1 MEQEITIRTDIGTTF
16 VTDSMRLKRR
26 DGLWLAMA
34 VLLHAILLLVPLR
47 HIPSVTEISQVVS
60 VSLLAP
66 RKKQPVVEPQEIA
79 VTPPGE
85 SRPAESH
92 PPRALP
98 PNENPAPVKPE
109 AGVFG
114 PDDPPVNTTTARLI
128 DSATRFKWPAM
139 EKDQSRQL
147 GVFMPQAIPDNWR
160 PGITVEDYWFNGMVV
175 PAKTDIVD
183 RWLAV
188 DGSHNVVLN
197 TTSNET
203 LCGRAQPWDPM
214 RPMLEPVMTFW
225 KCGGGGKRAFKMPDR
240 YMRSRQDRALEGS
253 GDIR

>member
-1 MEQEITIRTDIGTTF
+1 MGQEITIRTDIGTTF

-34 VLLHAILLLVPLR
+34 VLLHAILLLVPLQ

-60 VSLLAP
+60 VTLLAP
-66 RKKQPVVEPQEIA
+66 RKKQPVFEPQEIA
-79 VTPPGE
+79 VTPTEE

-92 PPRALP
+92 PPQALP
-98 PNENPAPVKPE
+98 PDENSALVKPE
-109 AGVFG
+109 AGIFG
-114 PDDPPVNTTTARLI
+114 PEDPPVNTTTARLI

-160 PGITVEDYWFNGMVV
+160 PGITVEDNWFNGMVV
-175 PAKTDIVD
+175 PAKTEIVD

-197 TTSNET
+197 TTSGET

-225 KCGGGGKRAFKMPDR
+225 KCGGASLSSDKIKR
-240 YMRSRQDRALEGS
+240 
-253 GDIR
+253 